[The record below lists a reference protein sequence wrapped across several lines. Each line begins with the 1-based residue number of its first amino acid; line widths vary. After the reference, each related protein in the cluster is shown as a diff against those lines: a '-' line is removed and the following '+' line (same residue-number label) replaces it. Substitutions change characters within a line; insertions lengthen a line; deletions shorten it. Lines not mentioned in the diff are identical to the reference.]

1 MLQPLQGAGFM
12 GMTPGTQ
19 GFSPLRAGKPIP
31 APPTTVRPEAAAKI
45 WAMAA
50 MYGIFGVVFL
60 SLLVLL
66 PNKEILQTVFMVFV
80 TILLFVGL
88 GISLMTIYRMGSAEP
103 VAIAGDFACKHCGKR
118 FNSRKVWESHQK
130 SCAEM
135 RL

>member
-1 MLQPLQGAGFM
+1 M

-66 PNKEILQTVFMVFV
+66 PNKDILQTVFMGFFTV
-80 TILLFVGL
+80 LLFAGL
-88 GISLMTIYRMGSAEP
+88 GISLMTVYRMGNPGPA
-103 VAIAGDFACKHCGKR
+103 AIAGDFACRHCGKM
-118 FNSRKVWESHQK
+118 FNSRKICESHQK

>member
-1 MLQPLQGAGFM
+1 MLQWLQGAGFM

-19 GFSPLRAGKPIP
+19 DFSHPKAGKPIP
-31 APPTTVRPEAAAKI
+31 APPTAVRPEAAGRI
-45 WAMAA
+45 WLMAV
-50 MYGIFGVVFL
+50 MYGVFGVVFL
-60 SLLVLL
+60 FLLVLL
-66 PNKEILQTVFMVFV
+66 PNKESLQTVFMVFFTV
-80 TILLFVGL
+80 LLFAGL

-103 VAIAGDFACKHCGKR
+103 APIAGDLACKHCGKR